1 MEPVEKGLVTAM
13 SIQMQANIIS
23 FGQGSIRG
31 ELHSRYLEEPFVFID
46 LVQMIHKMEEIF
58 DTNGFPQAFLSPR
71 SFKSGKRGA
80 ISKEVVRKDTM
91 SGMQPN
97 ETDGARCTFEINVR
111 FRQNATWQGQ
121 ILWAE
126 KNIRQNF
133 RSVLEMLKLM
143 DEALSDGDESAKE
156 TAIAWGTET
165 K

>member
-1 MEPVEKGLVTAM
+1 MEPVNKGLVTAM
-13 SIQMQANIIS
+13 SIQIRAIILT
-23 FGQGSIRG
+23 FVGGQLKG
-31 ELHSRYLEEPFVFID
+31 ELHSRYLEEPFIFVD

-71 SFKSGKRGA
+71 TFKSGKRDNMIKDA
-80 ISKEVVRKDTM
+80 ERKDTM

-97 ETDGARCTFEINVR
+97 DTEISRCTFEINVR

-126 KNIRQNF
+126 KNMRQNF

-143 DEALSDGDESAKE
+143 DEALTDGDESAKN
-156 TAIAWGTET
+156 AIAWGAES